1 MFNPRLSAE
10 DVQSDYKMQ
19 SPTLTEVSYAFTVVP
34 SFGAKKA
41 EFFTFE
47 NSDRC
52 WFKL

>member
-1 MFNPRLSAE
+1 MSK
-10 DVQSDYKMQ
+10 VQLD
-19 SPTLTEVSYAFTVVP
+19 LTGYPGAGQDDLAFTVVP

-52 WFKL
+52 RFKL